1 MPTRFER
8 LHQRLSDPI
17 LTLLTLMLS
26 LLLFVIAPMQAAG
39 VITGN
44 HFGYFFGLVLL
55 PAAFLYSRNLFAVGP
70 ISLAIALIVAAA
82 LLDVGRSSRI
92 DLYLDSAAWLI
103 AGLALSV
110 VVARAVFGL
119 GRVTYH
125 RVVGAILLYL
135 SIGLVFVAL
144 FGFVALSV
152 PDAFTNLATLKG
164 DFAIAGNLIYF
175 SFVTLTTT
183 GYGDIAPL
191 HPYARGL
198 ANIEAIIGQIYPATL
213 LARLVTL
220 ELAQKRSSLTRSSP
234 RDHGS

>member
-1 MPTRFER
+1 MATRFEN

-17 LTLLTLMLS
+17 LTVLTLMLS
-26 LLLFVIAPMQAAG
+26 FLLFVIGPMQAAG
-39 VITGN
+39 VISGS

-55 PAAFLYSRNLFAVGP
+55 PAAFLYSRNLFAAGP
-70 ISLAIALIVAAA
+70 IALAIALIVAAA
-82 LLDVGRSSRI
+82 LLDVDRSSRI
-92 DLYLDSAAWLI
+92 DFYLDSAAWLI
-103 AGLALSV
+103 AGVALSV
-110 VVARAVFGL
+110 VVARAVFGP

-125 RVVGAILLYL
+125 RVVGAVLLYL
-135 SIGLVFVAL
+135 AMGLVFVAL
-144 FGFVALSV
+144 YGFVALS
-152 PDAFTNLATLKG
+152 LATLKG

-191 HPYARGL
+191 HPYARSL

-220 ELAQKRSSLTRSSP
+220 ELTGKANS
-234 RDHGS
+234 

>member
-1 MPTRFER
+1 MPTPFQN

-17 LTLLTLMLS
+17 LTVLTLMLTF
-26 LLLFVIAPMQAAG
+26 LLFVIGPMQAAG
-39 VITGN
+39 AISGN
-44 HFGYFFGLVLL
+44 QFGYFFGLVLL
-55 PAAFLYSRNLFAVGP
+55 PAAFLYSRNLFAAGP
-70 ISLAIALIVAAA
+70 IMIAIGLVVAAA
-82 LLDVGRSSRI
+82 LVNVDHSSRI
-92 DLYLDSAAWLI
+92 DFYLDSAAWLI
-103 AGLALSV
+103 AGVALTV
-110 VVARAVFGL
+110 VVARAVFRP

-125 RVVGAILLYL
+125 RVVGAVLLYL
-135 SIGLVFVAL
+135 NIGLVFVAL
-144 FGFVALSV
+144 YGFVALSV
-152 PDAFTNLATLKG
+152 PNAFVNLATLKG

-220 ELAQKRSSLTRSSP
+220 ELT
-234 RDHGS
+234 HGEKP

>member
-1 MPTRFER
+1 MPARFER
-8 LHQRLSDPI
+8 LHQRLGDPI

-26 LLLFVIAPMQAAG
+26 FLLFVIGPMQAAG

-44 HFGYFFGLVLL
+44 YFGYFFGLALL

-70 ISLAIALIVAAA
+70 IALAIALVVAAA
-82 LLDVGRSSRI
+82 LLDMERFSRI

-110 VVARAVFGL
+110 VVARAVFGA

-125 RVVGAILLYL
+125 RIVGAVLLYL
-135 SIGLVFVAL
+135 NIGLVFVAL
-144 FGFVALSV
+144 YGFVALSI

-191 HPYARGL
+191 HPYARSL
-198 ANIEAIIGQIYPATL
+198 ANVEAIIGQIYPATL

-220 ELAQKRSSLTRSSP
+220 ELAHER
-234 RDHGS
+234 GS

>member
-1 MPTRFER
+1 MPTRFEHLR
-8 LHQRLSDPI
+8 QRLSDPV

-26 LLLFVIAPMQAAG
+26 FLLFAIGPIQANG
-39 VITGN
+39 VITSN
-44 HFGYFFGLVLL
+44 YFGYFFGLALL
-55 PAAFLYSRNLFAVGP
+55 PAAFLYSRHLFAVGP
-70 ISLAIALIVAAA
+70 IFLAVALLVAAA
-82 LLDVGRSSRI
+82 LLDVDRFSRI

-110 VVARAVFGL
+110 VVARAVFGP

-125 RVVGAILLYL
+125 RIVGAVLLYL
-135 SIGLVFVAL
+135 IIGLVFVAL

-152 PDAFTNLATLKG
+152 PNAFINLETLKG

-191 HPYARGL
+191 HPYARSL

-220 ELAQKRSSLTRSSP
+220 ELAHERSP
-234 RDHGS
+234 

>member
-1 MPTRFER
+1 MTTRFEH

-26 LLLFVIAPMQAAG
+26 FLLFVIGPMQTAG

-44 HFGYFFGLVLL
+44 HFGYFFGLVLV
-55 PAAFLYSRNLFAVGP
+55 PAAFLYSRNLFAAGP
-70 ISLAIALIVAAA
+70 IGVAIALVVATA
-82 LLDVGRSSRI
+82 LLDVQRFSRI

-110 VVARAVFGL
+110 VVARAVFGS

-125 RVVGAILLYL
+125 RVVGAVLLYL
-135 SIGLVFVAL
+135 IIGLVFVAL
-144 FGFVALSV
+144 FGFVALSI
-152 PDAFTNLATLKG
+152 PDAFTNLATLEG
-164 DFAIAGNLIYF
+164 DFAVAGNLIYF

-183 GYGDIAPL
+183 GYGDIAPV
-191 HPYARGL
+191 HPYARSL
-198 ANIEAIIGQIYPATL
+198 ANVEAIIGQIYPATL

-220 ELAQKRSSLTRSSP
+220 ELAAESAK
-234 RDHGS
+234 